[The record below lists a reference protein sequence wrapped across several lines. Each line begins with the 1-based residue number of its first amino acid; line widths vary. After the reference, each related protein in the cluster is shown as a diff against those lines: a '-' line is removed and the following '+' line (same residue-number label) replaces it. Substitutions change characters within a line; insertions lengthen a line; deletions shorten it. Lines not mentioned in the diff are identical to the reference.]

1 MPEDDR
7 PIHLHGFRCRAC
19 GNRFTVKRLTADS
32 SKVKIPKCP
41 RKSCGGKSKASYVPD
56 IGFDAA
62 EGKAPAVG
70 GSLSGRA
77 FDYAMQTTMADH
89 GMTDIK
95 DTVRPGETSV
105 PPLPP
110 RLQQQAD
117 SFWNPKQAPAQRR
130 GRVDLSGLYGP
141 AANQGAPP
149 PGVQTLASGAG
160 HPIAPILN
168 SRPTGSSPIPA
179 HTIIGGDRPGGAR

>member
-1 MPEDDR
+1 
-7 PIHLHGFRCRAC
+7 
-19 GNRFTVKRLTADS
+19 VKRLTADPA
-32 SKVKIPKCP
+32 KVKTPKCP
-41 RKSCGGKSKASYVPD
+41 RKSCGGKSRESHVPD

-95 DTVRPGETSV
+95 DTMRAGENSV

-130 GRVDLSGLYGP
+130 GRVDLSGLYG
-141 AANQGAPP
+141 AAASQGAPP
-149 PGVQTLASGAG
+149 PGVQKFSAG
-160 HPIAPILN
+160 EGHAIAPILN
-168 SRPTGSSPIPA
+168 SQPTGSSPIPR
-179 HTIIGGDRPGGAR
+179 HTIVGGDRPGGAR